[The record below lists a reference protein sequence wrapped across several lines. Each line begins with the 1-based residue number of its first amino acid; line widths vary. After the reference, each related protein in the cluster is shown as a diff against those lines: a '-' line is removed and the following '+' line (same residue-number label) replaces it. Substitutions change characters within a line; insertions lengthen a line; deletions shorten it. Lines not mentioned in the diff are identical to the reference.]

1 MNSKSLL
8 FLSTLT
14 LFLSFSTPVKAQSKS
29 ILNEIV
35 RTGLLKI
42 GIREDAVP
50 FGYRY
55 SNNNL
60 AGVCLD
66 FIYIFKEKLKE
77 KLNKEVILVRLYK
90 STFLNRFELVN
101 DGIIHLECGPN
112 VIRKI
117 PELNVIFSSPF
128 LSTGTQLLINKKKQN
143 DINLNTSLVRVNIGV
158 LDNTDSQQLIEI
170 KYPAANITKFQGITG
185 SFRGIQALQ
194 GEKIDAFAGDSI
206 LLIGEVILQE
216 LNLGKEYVL
225 VPKIP
230 FNCKEYGL
238 ILPDND
244 SQWQEFVNSVVNS
257 VITDAKLSK
266 IFKKWFSGVI
276 DEIEVIENFCH
287 SQLNQNH
294 E

>member
-1 MNSKSLL
+1 MNSKSLI

-14 LFLSFSTPVKAQSKS
+14 LLLSFSTPVKAQSKS

-55 SNNNL
+55 LNNNL

-66 FIYIFKEKLKE
+66 FIYILREKLKD

-90 STFLNRFELVN
+90 STFLNRFELVS

-112 VIRKI
+112 VIREI
-117 PELNVIFSSPF
+117 YGLNVIFSNPF

-143 DINLNTSLVRVNIGV
+143 DINLNGNLVGVNIGV
-158 LDNTDSQQLIEI
+158 LDNTGSQQLIEA
-170 KYPAANITKFQGITG
+170 KYPAANIIKFQGITG
-185 SFRGIQALQ
+185 RFRGIQALQ
-194 GEKIDAFAGDSI
+194 GEKIDAFASDSI

-216 LNLGKEYVL
+216 LNLGKEYIL
-225 VPKIP
+225 VPEMP
-230 FNCKEYGL
+230 FNCKKYGL
-238 ILPDND
+238 ILPNND
-244 SQWQEFVNSVVNS
+244 SQWQKFVNS
-257 VITDAKLSK
+257 VITDSNLSK
-266 IFKKWFSGVI
+266 IFKKWFSGVLY
-276 DEIEVIENFCH
+276 EIEVIENFCH
-287 SQLNQNH
+287 SQLN
-294 E
+294 

>member
-1 MNSKSLL
+1 MNSKNLL

-14 LFLSFSTPVKAQSKS
+14 LLLSFSISVKAQSKS

-35 RTGLLKI
+35 HTGLLKI

-66 FIYIFKEKLKE
+66 FIYILREKLKE

-112 VIRKI
+112 VIREI
-117 PELNVIFSSPF
+117 YGLNVIFSNSF
-128 LSTGTQLLINKKKQN
+128 LSTGTQLLINKKKHN
-143 DINLNTSLVRVNIGV
+143 NINLSGSLAGVNIGV
-158 LDNTDSQQLIEI
+158 LDNTGSQQLIET
-170 KYPAANITKFQGITG
+170 KYPAANIIKFQGITG
-185 SFRGIQALQ
+185 RFRGIQALQ
-194 GEKIDAFAGDSI
+194 GEKIDAFASDSI

-225 VPKIP
+225 VPKMP
-230 FNCKEYGL
+230 FNCKKYGL
-238 ILPDND
+238 ILPNDD
-244 SQWQEFVNSVVNS
+244 SQWQEFVNSV
-257 VITDAKLSK
+257 ITDTNLSK
-266 IFKKWFSGVI
+266 IFKKWFNGVLH
-276 DEIEVIENFCH
+276 EIETIKNFCH
-287 SQLNQNH
+287 SQLN
-294 E
+294 

>member
-14 LFLSFSTPVKAQSKS
+14 LLLSFSTPVKAQSKS
-29 ILNEIV
+29 ILSEIV

-50 FGYRY
+50 FGYRRL
-55 SNNNL
+55 NNNL
-60 AGVCLD
+60 DGVCLD
-66 FIYIFKEKLKE
+66 FIYIFRKKLKE
-77 KLNKEVILVRLYK
+77 KLNKKVILVRLYK
-90 STFLNRFELVN
+90 STFLNRFELVSN
-101 DGIIHLECGPN
+101 GLVHLECGPN
-112 VIRKI
+112 VIHEI
-117 PELNVIFSSPF
+117 TGLNVIFSTPF
-128 LSTGTQLLINKKKQN
+128 LLTGTQFLIDKKKQN

-158 LDNTDSQQLIEI
+158 LDNTDSRQLIETQ
-170 KYPAANITKFQGITG
+170 YPAANIINFQGIPG

-194 GEKIDAFAGDSI
+194 GEKIDAFASDST

-225 VPKIP
+225 VPKMP
-230 FNCKEYGL
+230 LNCKEYGM
-238 ILPDND
+238 ILPNND
-244 SQWQEFVNSVVNS
+244 SQWQEFVNSVIIN
-257 VITDAKLSK
+257 AKLSK
-266 IFKKWFSGVI
+266 VFEKWFREVI
-276 DEIEVIENFCH
+276 YEIEVIENFCH

>member
-8 FLSTLT
+8 FLSILT
-14 LFLSFSTPVKAQSKS
+14 LLLSCSTPVKAQSKS

-66 FIYIFKEKLKE
+66 LIYILREKLKE

-90 STFLNRFELVN
+90 STFLNRFELVS

-117 PELNVIFSSPF
+117 YGLNAMFSNPF

-143 DINLNTSLVRVNIGV
+143 DINFNDSLVGVNIGV
-158 LDNTDSQQLIEI
+158 LDNTGSQQLIEA
-170 KYPAANITKFQGITG
+170 KYPAANIVKFQGITG
-185 SFRGIQALQ
+185 RFRGIQALQ
-194 GEKIDAFAGDSI
+194 GEKIDAFASDSI

-216 LNLGKEYVL
+216 LDLGKEYIL
-225 VPKIP
+225 VPEMP
-230 FNCKEYGL
+230 FNCKKYGL
-238 ILPDND
+238 ILPNND
-244 SQWQEFVNSVVNS
+244 SQWQEFVNSV
-257 VITDAKLSK
+257 ITDGNLSK
-266 IFKKWFSGVI
+266 IFKKWFSGVLY
-276 DEIEVIENFCH
+276 EIEVIENFCH
-287 SQLNQNH
+287 SQLNQNN
-294 E
+294 